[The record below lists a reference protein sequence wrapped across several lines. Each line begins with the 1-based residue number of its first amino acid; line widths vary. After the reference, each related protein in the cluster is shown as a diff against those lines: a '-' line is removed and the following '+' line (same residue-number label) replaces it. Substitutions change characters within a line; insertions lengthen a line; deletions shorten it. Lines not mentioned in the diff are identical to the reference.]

1 MAQECWSKE
10 PSHRPTTHILAIR
23 LSAACV
29 DVAVQAANDRF
40 QQELKAVQLQAA
52 SAALIQC
59 ETQEW
64 LDAQYAGA
72 EERAQQVLGRALR
85 AEEETQQV
93 LGRALR
99 AEEQLKASMQQCV
112 RLEASIQ
119 QMQIQTHVANTSREG
134 SMLDWQGACCTPSV
148 CFLVNDFDWC
158 EQMNVCKIRGR

>member
-52 SAALIQC
+52 SAALFQC
-59 ETQEW
+59 ETQER
-64 LDAQYAGA
+64 LDAQCARA
-72 EERAQQVLGRALR
+72 EERAQR